1 MKVVGKIVS
10 FIIVLVALC
19 GVVAGV
25 IYTKNY
31 MENSKNQPSA
41 SGRGTRGGRGGVNP
55 DAVYTVRT
63 QIASVGTLNDYVNAN
78 GNVEALSS
86 VSVFPNMAG
95 KVVSVSVNLGSHVK
109 KGDTIARIDPSL
121 PGVNYA
127 LSPVTAPISGTIIS
141 TPLNVGTTV
150 STASPFVIIG
160 DIDRLQITTYIPE
173 RYVGFMQTGLQA
185 EVLLE
190 AYPDVTFPASVTYIS
205 PVLDTATRTK
215 EIVLRFDRSD
225 IRINAGMFAKV
236 KLYTVKYSGHII
248 VPTQSIVTNGD
259 HRYLY
264 IAKGDGTVEQ
274 REVIVGNAVDG
285 ISQITE
291 GVRQGERV
299 VVEGGTSLF
308 DGARIND
315 ISND

>member
-1 MKVVGKIVS
+1 MKIVGKIVS
-10 FIIVLVALC
+10 VIIVLLALG
-19 GVVAGV
+19 GVVIGV
-25 IYTKNY
+25 LYTKNY
-31 MENSKNQPSA
+31 MENSKNQTTTK
-41 SGRGTRGGRGGVNP
+41 RGARGGGGAGNP
-55 DAVYTVRT
+55 DTVYTVRT
-63 QIASVGTLNDYVNAN
+63 QIASVSTLNDYVNAN

-95 KVVSVSVNLGSHVK
+95 KIVSVSVNLGSHVK
-109 KGDTIARIDPSL
+109 KGETIARIDPSV

-127 LSPVTAPISGTIIS
+127 LSPVVAPISGTIIS

-150 STASPFVIIG
+150 STASPVVIIG

-185 EVLLE
+185 EVWLE
-190 AYPDVTFPASVTYIS
+190 AYPDVTFPASVSYIS

-215 EIVLRFDRSD
+215 EIVLRFDRAD

-236 KLYTVKYSGHII
+236 KLYTVKHSGHITVPSQAI
-248 VPTQSIVTNGD
+248 VSNGD

-291 GVRQGERV
+291 GVRQGERI

-308 DGARIND
+308 DGAKVND